1 MRLTK
6 LQTLLLCM
14 MSDFFTARTQVPPGW
29 WTTETPQ
36 EVTSQDWS
44 TIETPQE
51 STTSGWWATQT
62 PQEFTNPENI
72 VHIINGNDSVEIT
85 SPSYP
90 SNYPNNV
97 VRAWIIQC
105 EEGQRVRVTFS
116 SFKTE
121 RNYDYFRAGDGGD
134 IASGQ
139 FFVWHGFKQAPD
151 LISSGNEMWLRFTSD
166 GSVTYSGFSLW
177 AFCIQSPE
185 NLICGGNEFDCGH
198 SVCIDGSWRCDS
210 QTDCINGS
218 DEVNCSSHAES
229 IFYIVNGND
238 SVEITSPSYPSNYP
252 NNVVR
257 AWIIQCEEGQR
268 VRVTFSSFKTERN
281 YDYFRAGDGGNIA
294 SGEFFVWHGGK
305 EAPNLISSGDQ
316 MWLRFTSDGSVTYS
330 GFSLWASCIPSTD
343 NPPCGGNEFDC
354 GHSVCINGSW
364 RCDYQTDCINGS
376 DEVNCSSFE
385 PATYSPNV
393 TYCYNGTSI
402 PTSWWCNGYWDC
414 PDGSDELYCDNWT
427 TEAPQ
432 NFTSPEPTPYSPNVT
447 YCYDGMA
454 IPSSWWCNGYWDCYD
469 WSDELYCD
477 SQTTDTPQQSTNQG
491 SPSTAVVDQQSTAQG
506 EVTTKGSPSTPM
518 VDQQSTTQGQGT
530 PQGSPSTSLVDQ
542 QSPNQGEVTP
552 QGSPSTSVVDQ
563 QSPTQGEVTPQG
575 SPSTPLV
582 DQQSTTQGEVT
593 PQGSPST
600 PVVDQQSTT
609 QKQVTPQGSPSTP
622 VVDQQ
627 STTQGEVTPQGSPST
642 PVVDQQSTTQGE
654 VTPQGSLSTPLV
666 DQQSPTQGEVTPQD
680 SPSTAVVDQQST
692 TQGEVTPQGSPS
704 TSVVDQQITTQGEV
718 TTKDSPST
726 PVVHQQSTT
735 QGQVT
740 PQDSP
745 SIPVVDQQSTTQGEV
760 TTKGSPSTP
769 VVDQQSTTQGEVTPQ
784 DSPSTPVVDQQSTTQ
799 GEVTPQ
805 GSPSTPVV
813 DQQSTAQGQG
823 TPQGSP
829 STPVVD
835 QQSTTQGEVTPQ
847 DSPST
852 AVVDQQSTAQGEVT
866 PQGSPSTPVVDQ
878 QSTTQGE
885 VTTKGSPSTSVVDQQ
900 STTQGEVTT
909 KGSPSTP
916 VVGQQSTTQGE
927 VTTKGS
933 PSTPVVDQQSTTQGE
948 VTPQDSPST
957 AVVDQQSTAQGEVT
971 PQGSPSTSVVDQ
983 QSTTQGEVT
992 TKDSPS
998 TPVVDQQSTTQGEVT
1013 PQGSPSTHVVDQ
1025 QSTAQGQGTPQDSP
1039 STPVVDQQS
1048 TTQGEVT
1055 PQDSPST
1062 PVVDQQS
1069 TTQGEVTTK
1078 GSPSTSVADQQSTT
1092 QGEVTP
1098 QDSPSTAVVDQQS
1111 TAQGEVTPQ
1120 GSPSTPVVDQQS
1132 TTQGQ
1137 GTPQAESILHIING
1151 SDSVQ
1156 ITSPFH
1162 PSNYPNKVN
1171 MTWIIQC
1178 GEGQRVRV
1186 TFSSFKTERN
1196 YDYFRA
1202 GDGGNIATGEFF
1214 AWHGGKEAPDLIS
1227 TGTEMWLRFTSNGNV
1242 TDMGF
1247 SLWASCIP
1255 STENLICGGNEFDC
1269 GHSVCINGSW
1279 RCDYQTDCINGS
1291 DEVNCSNPV
1300 STSTPVDQQSTTQG
1314 EVTPQ
1319 VSPSTPVVDQ
1329 QSTTQGQG
1337 TPQGSPSTAV
1347 VDQQSTTQGE
1357 VTTKVS
1363 NQQSTTTQGKTTT
1376 EDLSCPSGTFDCGE
1390 FVCITDLWHCNG
1402 FPDCNDGRDE
1412 QNCVGCRNFC
1422 FLDGS
1427 RGGCW
1432 CDGAC
1437 EIYGDCCE
1445 DYYIYCM
1452 LPDYP
1457 TEPPPEVDECDVFEP
1472 LHNCDEHAYC
1482 VDTAESFYCICNVGY
1497 QGNGSSCVDVEPPDI
1512 ACLANLTVYTDCLKN
1527 YATVALPDVDAV
1539 FDNSGS
1545 YIISI
1550 DVKGSLFGVGDIVTF
1565 DLVTGSHL
1573 VRYTAT
1579 DDSLNSE
1586 SCDLLVY
1593 IASVSDGT
1601 FCSATGNPTN
1611 CICSSNQQGLC
1622 TCSSGYCG
1630 HDCSQSDVGIECTG
1644 PGTPFP
1650 NCNGVNECNTRFTGP
1665 QCNEPSSTTNC
1676 PKVDNRCLKQGVAT
1690 ALVTWTQVAAVE
1702 PSGQPIFPSDII
1714 CEEITTGATVTLA
1727 GGFFGKGKQEVVCSS
1742 HTQSGVVP
1750 QCLISFTV
1758 SSDPSLDVPSLG
1770 DQCTDPGKLTS
1781 TVTWNVV
1788 PNTAEDDIVV
1798 ICEDS
1803 GDGTDVGPSGGVFRP
1818 GAHTITCTAT
1828 NSAGCGTSQTFG
1840 FDVTVG
1846 TLIPFGMEV
1855 GDSLLSQSKQKQ
1867 QMKDLVSPTI
1877 YPPNFFPFCDEL
1889 YEKLYF
1895 SDNGVI
1901 VLSNDKK
1908 LDKLAF
1914 PSAKGSEFPSGF
1926 NMIAPF
1932 WADVRADAFTPE
1944 KNVFWQVYDQYDS
1957 STNQDMLN
1965 TIKAIIGVEEN
1976 ALRAYWAL
1984 VITWSN
1990 VQPVSLLASG
2000 TNTFQVLLLTDS
2012 IHSYV
2017 VFNYDPCNMNWDTA
2031 FLPNKNVILG
2041 YTCGMSKESVYL
2053 DVPKN
2058 SLFRPGSIVGNSGQK
2073 GRWVFQLDNH
2083 LDDFV
2088 NPRLSCRNWHSRQ
2101 APYPIFEVYYP
2112 PFANTCPCSLIMAWF
2127 DWRFLWM
2134 WHDYYIPQ
2142 GEVWEYFQD
2151 SSVVCFVRLF
2161 QAPGTPGP
2169 QCCYKQSTGDL
2180 LYDIRNPKVAS
2191 VFERFPFSP
2200 IFYTPDVFQKWYDE
2214 EVLSRYYCCEKS
2226 TLCHLYTET
2235 RPLMSCSRYV
2245 PTFWGWFWGD
2255 PHVKTLDGL
2264 DYTFNGLGEYTL
2276 VLIEDVDRGE
2286 KLFELQGRT
2295 QRAYDPKTEELTDA
2309 TVYSGFAALD
2319 SVGDSRVEIKV
2330 NSDATDLITTVN
2342 GLVVQPTISGLM
2354 LEGVTVKR
2362 EENPPKVVAIFT
2374 SDIQFSVG
2382 VNNSFVDVTVQ
2393 LSQDHRGKTKGLLGV
2408 WDGNKT
2414 NDVLRRDGTY
2424 QEATGADGEM
2434 LDGNYFEFGETWRV
2448 SVNDSLFYYVPPEE
2462 SWEKINDLSFRPKFL
2477 EELLASVDEDQRQK
2491 IKEAC
2496 GDSKECQYDSLTM
2509 NDTDIGMATLQLN
2522 EKNTADLESAT
2533 NYPPKLT
2540 QIESIKVTVGQNFSL
2555 QIDAS
2560 DPDGDDVAFH
2570 LLEKVD
2576 GAAITVEDGIF
2587 TWTPVDK
2594 SKVKVGF
2601 LATDGKSNATVEP
2614 IVNLCDC
2621 RNGGTCLL
2629 DQYAD
2634 GTNLIQD
2641 RFGVLL
2647 CQCEPG
2653 WTGEFCEVDYDACA
2667 DSPCFLGVECLD
2679 EKPPFLNST
2688 CGPCPEG
2695 LEGDGKSCTD
2705 VDECKLYVDEP
2716 ASGGGRGCDHICENL
2731 LQGFKCSC
2739 NTGYYLLD
2747 DGKTCRELSNSSC
2760 VNGGEY
2766 DAQHQECSCPLTHSG
2781 PICADVNPC
2790 SANNSLCAE
2799 TGWHCL
2805 PDSNEDGY
2813 ACHCRDFEGYSQI
2826 SNGSCKWYPSIGIRI
2841 TTYLEFVKAYLNPTS
2856 SAFKNTAGVFQRA
2869 IMNKIRESETSSNAT
2884 SVHVTKMES
2893 GSLVVTA
2900 VISFPENVAPSAEE
2914 MKRVLS
2920 SSDTLTDGNITIFID
2935 PDSILAQEVLP
2946 ACPATHCY
2954 NGGTCE
2960 RPTFSPWFACRCS
2973 AEYTGEKCETLL
2985 GPVDS
2990 GGLSTA
2996 VLVVIIVSS
3005 LGLVIVMAV
3014 LFYLVIRKK
3023 NKVEPDPSY
3032 RQGMYSHNDND
3043 DDTMVAVEGQGMQM
3057 KSMYQ
3062 HRSPSPKFHG
3072 EMHVRRIFIQEDVK
3086 EI

>member
-666 DQQSPTQGEVTPQD
+666 DQQSPTQGEVTPQ
-680 SPSTAVVDQQST
+680 
-692 TQGEVTPQGSPS
+692 
-704 TSVVDQQITTQGEV
+704 
-718 TTKDSPST
+718 
-726 PVVHQQSTT
+726 
-735 QGQVT
+735 
-740 PQDSP
+740 
-745 SIPVVDQQSTTQGEV
+745 
-760 TTKGSPSTP
+760 
-769 VVDQQSTTQGEVTPQ
+769 
-784 DSPSTPVVDQQSTTQ
+784 
-799 GEVTPQ
+799 
-805 GSPSTPVV
+805 
-813 DQQSTAQGQG
+813 
-823 TPQGSP
+823 
-829 STPVVD
+829 
-835 QQSTTQGEVTPQ
+835 
-847 DSPST
+847 
-852 AVVDQQSTAQGEVT
+852 
-866 PQGSPSTPVVDQ
+866 
-878 QSTTQGE
+878 
-885 VTTKGSPSTSVVDQQ
+885 
-900 STTQGEVTT
+900 
-909 KGSPSTP
+909 
-916 VVGQQSTTQGE
+916 
-927 VTTKGS
+927 
-933 PSTPVVDQQSTTQGE
+933 
-948 VTPQDSPST
+948 
-957 AVVDQQSTAQGEVT
+957 
-971 PQGSPSTSVVDQ
+971 
-983 QSTTQGEVT
+983 
-992 TKDSPS
+992 
-998 TPVVDQQSTTQGEVT
+998 
-1013 PQGSPSTHVVDQ
+1013 
-1025 QSTAQGQGTPQDSP
+1025 
-1039 STPVVDQQS
+1039 
-1048 TTQGEVT
+1048 
-1055 PQDSPST
+1055 
-1062 PVVDQQS
+1062 
-1069 TTQGEVTTK
+1069 
-1078 GSPSTSVADQQSTT
+1078 
-1092 QGEVTP
+1092 
-1098 QDSPSTAVVDQQS
+1098 
-1111 TAQGEVTPQ
+1111 
-1120 GSPSTPVVDQQS
+1120 
-1132 TTQGQ
+1132 
-1137 GTPQAESILHIING
+1137 ESILHIING